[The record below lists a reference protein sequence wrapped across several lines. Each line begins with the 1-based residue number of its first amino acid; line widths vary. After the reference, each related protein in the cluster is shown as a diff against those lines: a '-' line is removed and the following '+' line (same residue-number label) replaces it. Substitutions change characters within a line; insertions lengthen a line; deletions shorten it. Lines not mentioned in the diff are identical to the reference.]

1 MKLITRIKCRLHAI
15 RWAAGEVLAAT
26 IIALFNH

>member
-1 MKLITRIKCRLHAI
+1 MKLTTRIKCRLHPL

-26 IIALFNH
+26 LVALFS